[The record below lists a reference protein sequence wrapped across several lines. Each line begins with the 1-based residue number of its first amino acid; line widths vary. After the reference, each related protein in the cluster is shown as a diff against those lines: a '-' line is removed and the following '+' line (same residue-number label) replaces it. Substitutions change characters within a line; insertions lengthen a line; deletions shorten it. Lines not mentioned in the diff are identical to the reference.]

1 MLHDTAHAWFQS
13 EGRSAWATCPLT
25 QNGVLRIVGHR
36 QYPGIQGGPSA
47 VAPLLADMFQL
58 AGHEFWPDDIS
69 LLESSRVGTSR
80 LLTPAQVADSYLLA
94 LAVAHHGRLATMD
107 AHLVPDPVHGGPVA
121 LHLIRSRA

>member
-1 MLHDTAHAWFQS
+1 MLHDAAHAWFAS
-13 EGRSAWATCPLT
+13 EGRAAWATCPLT

-36 QYPGIQGGPSA
+36 QYPGVEGGPSA
-47 VAPLLADMFQL
+47 VAPLLADMLLL

-69 LLESSRVGTSR
+69 LLESSRVEASR

-107 AHLVPDPVHGGPVA
+107 MHLIPDAVHGGLA
-121 LHLIRSRA
+121 GLHLIRPRA